1 MPTPKLYA
9 GYASRLNKIFRRPNG
24 WRLIGAWAVALL
36 FLVATGRIFPST
48 DPVVGLIIYVL
59 MFGYFA
65 LIAPWVTFPRPL
77 SVGPRS
83 MAYKLWGWTRAT
95 LCSLMI
101 AFCLWAIWFGLA
113 R

>member
-9 GYASRLNKIFRRPNG
+9 GYASRLTKLFQRPNG
-24 WRLIGAWAVALL
+24 WRFLGVLAAVGLTLVVIGRAY
-36 FLVATGRIFPST
+36 PST

-65 LIAPWVTFPRPL
+65 LIAPWVAFPRPV
-77 SVGPRS
+77 SIEPHS
-83 MAYKLWGWTRAT
+83 MAYQVWGWTRAI